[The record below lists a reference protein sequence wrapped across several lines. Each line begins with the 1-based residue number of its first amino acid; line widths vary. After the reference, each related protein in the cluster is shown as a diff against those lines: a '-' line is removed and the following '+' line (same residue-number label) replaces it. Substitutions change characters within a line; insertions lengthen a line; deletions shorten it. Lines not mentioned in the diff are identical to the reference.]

1 MVRRIA
7 LLAALLFTLPAAAQE
22 GAKAIV
28 RTYSVKKDAS
38 SLTYKLKHK
47 LHEVVGTAKPSDGKA
62 RLLPDGT
69 LQVAV
74 RANVKDFDSG
84 NGNRD
89 AHMQEVTEAAKFP
102 LIDFKGKAEGVQVPT
117 SFPAKVPVKVKGKL
131 TFHGIVQDVE
141 IPMTVVFNNEKEAVA
156 EGSFDISLDAYKVE
170 RPSLLMV
177 KVDDK
182 LVLEP
187 KLHFQVEGQ

>member
-1 MVRRIA
+1 VIARRLA
-7 LLAALLFTLPAAAQE
+7 LLTTLLLALPAAAQ
-22 GAKAIV
+22 AQA

-47 LHEVVGTAKPSDGKA
+47 LHEVVGKAKPSDGKA

-74 RANVKDFDSG
+74 RANVKDFDSE
-84 NGNRD
+84 NSNRD
-89 AHMQEVTEAAKFP
+89 AHMQEVTEAAKYP
-102 LIDFKGKAEGVQVPT
+102 LIDFKGQARGLQVPT
-117 SFPAKVPVKVKGKL
+117 TYPATVQVKLKGEL
-131 TFHGIVQDVE
+131 TFHGVKQDVE
-141 IPMTVVFNNEKEAVA
+141 VPMTVVFTSAKEATA
-156 EGSFDISLDAYKVE
+156 AGAFDISLEAYKIE

-187 KLHFQVEGQ
+187 KLVFVVEGT

>member
-1 MVRRIA
+1 MIARRIA
-7 LLAALLFTLPAAAQE
+7 LIATLVLALPAVAQSQ
-22 GAKAIV
+22 A

-47 LHEVVGTAKPSDGKA
+47 LHEVVGKAPPSDGKA

-84 NGNRD
+84 NANRD
-89 AHMQEVTEAAKFP
+89 AHMLETTNAAKFP
-102 LIDFKGKAEGVQVPT
+102 IIDFKGVATGVKPPT
-117 SFPAKVPVKVKGKL
+117 SFPAKVPVKVKGQL
-131 TFHGIVQDVE
+131 TFHGVKKTVE
-141 IPMTVVFNNEKEAVA
+141 IPMTVLFNSEKEAVA
-156 EGSFDISLDAYKVE
+156 EGSFDISLDAYNVD

-177 KVDDK
+177 KVDDV

-187 KLHFQVEGQ
+187 KLVFEVEGT

>member
-7 LLAALLFTLPAAAQE
+7 LLAALLFTLPAAAQD
-22 GAKAIV
+22 GAKQIV
-28 RTYSVKKDAS
+28 NKYAVKKDAS

-47 LHEVVGTAKPSDGKA
+47 LHEVEGKAKPSNGVA
-62 RLLPDGT
+62 ALLADGT
-69 LQVAV
+69 LQVQV

-102 LIDFKGKAEGVQVPT
+102 LIEFKGKAEGVKVPT
-117 SFPAKVPVKVKGKL
+117 SFPAKVPVTLDGKL
-131 TFHGIVQDVE
+131 TFHGITQDIKV
-141 IPMTVVFNNEKEAVA
+141 PMTVVFNSDKEAVA
-156 EGSFDISLDAYKVE
+156 EGSFDISLDAFKVE

-187 KLHFQVEGQ
+187 KIVFEVTGK

>member
-89 AHMQEVTEAAKFP
+89 AHMQEVTEAAMFP
-102 LIDFKGKAEGVQVPT
+102 LIDF
-117 SFPAKVPVKVKGKL
+117 
-131 TFHGIVQDVE
+131 
-141 IPMTVVFNNEKEAVA
+141 
-156 EGSFDISLDAYKVE
+156 
-170 RPSLLMV
+170 
-177 KVDDK
+177 
-182 LVLEP
+182 
-187 KLHFQVEGQ
+187 

>member
-7 LLAALLFTLPAAAQE
+7 LLAALLLTVPAAAQE
-22 GAKAIV
+22 GAKEIIQK
-28 RTYSVKKDAS
+28 YSVKKDAS

-47 LHEVVGTAKPSDGKA
+47 LHEVVGTAKPSVGVA
-62 RLLPDGT
+62 RLKADGT
-69 LQVAV
+69 LQVQV

-102 LIDFKGKAEGVQVPT
+102 LVELKGEVKNFKMPDT
-117 SFPAKVPVKVKGKL
+117 FPAKVPVTFEGGL
-131 TFHGIVQDVE
+131 TFHGIKKDVQF
-141 IPMTVVFNNEKEAVA
+141 PMTVVFNSATEAVA

-187 KLHFQVEGQ
+187 KVVFQVEGQ